1 MCQCFVSPLAVLS
14 TSSSSRN
21 KITSIPS
28 DGSRAAEQYVQS
40 KDTAKRVLLEKLLSN
55 AIITN
60 KTVAQYSF
68 KSPYELIAH
77 IPKNPTIS
85 QMLADLS

>member
-28 DGSRAAEQYVQS
+28 DGSRAAEQYVNA
-40 KDTAKRVLLEKLLSN
+40 KDDAKRVLLEKLLLN
-55 AIITN
+55 ATIKN
-60 KTVAQYSF
+60 KSVAQYQL
-68 KSPYELIAH
+68 KGPYQ
-77 IPKNPTIS
+77 T
-85 QMLADLS
+85 LAIQENY